1 MTNATTVLNENTIL
15 DVDKDCK
22 ENVVW
27 IHEINTYGMKDNI
40 HIEIVAKVDYK
51 TGRIMEQIKDRKY
64 RWEHF
69 VGNSEALDW
78 FCEFVRIFQIG
89 PCTHIGKS
97 DFMESTHNKGYTTIP
112 LFNHLGGGAPQPGH
126 SVTFQI
132 HKGYTGEN
140 EIHEPSPQHC
150 FYEKAN

>member
-15 DVDKDCK
+15 DVDKDCE

-78 FCEFVRIFQIG
+78 FCEFVRIFRIG

-97 DFMESTHNKGYTTIP
+97 DFMESTRKKGYTTIP
-112 LFNHLGGGAPQPGH
+112 LFNHLWGELLSLHRG
-126 SVTFQI
+126 
-132 HKGYTGEN
+132 KGN
-140 EIHEPSPQHC
+140 S
-150 FYEKAN
+150 